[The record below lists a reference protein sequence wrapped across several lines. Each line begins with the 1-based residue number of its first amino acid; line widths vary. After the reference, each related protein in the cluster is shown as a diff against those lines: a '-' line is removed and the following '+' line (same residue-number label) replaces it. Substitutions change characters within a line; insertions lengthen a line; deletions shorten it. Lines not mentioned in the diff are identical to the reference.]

1 MEFAPEETISVRNRE
16 RFPQWVRWSPLWVIV
31 AVTIAA
37 SINRQLVGLIA
48 QPVKEAFALSDTQ
61 LGGIFSVAGMVVAL
75 ISPFLGHLVDVWD
88 RYKIMVCA
96 IALWSMAT
104 AFYGLA
110 GTWVIVG
117 FSLALLI
124 ASESILGPICNSLI
138 AGEFRGKERINAN
151 LAYFAAGSLTT
162 GIGAFAG
169 GTLLHV
175 SAQLVGWVRPYWSN
189 VADWRLA
196 LLMTATVGLP
206 LALLVSTLG
215 RDRRKPEKEAM
226 TDLRGIRSYL
236 HEHWV
241 TLAGFNIANAGYFI
255 AASTCMV
262 WIPIYIVRHFGIT
275 PADLGLRIGAIIGL
289 ADLLGI
295 FSGLA
300 VVKFL
305 YSRFGP
311 IAPRYM
317 FQICLCLIAVCSGL
331 QLLAND
337 PQQMLI
343 LLGVQNFLATVG
355 TASFNNMLQDIST
368 PQVRGKVFGL
378 NSLVISLVGIPGP
391 FLVGVISDSFGND
404 PRALI
409 QAVSYV
415 AIPALFLSSIVYAL
429 TNSSY
434 MNTVRTIANQES
446 LTPEMGIV

>member
-1 MEFAPEETISVRNRE
+1 MSVRYRE
-16 RFPQWVRWSPLWVIV
+16 RFPQWVKWSPLGIILT
-31 AVTIAA
+31 VTIAA

-61 LGGIFSVAGMVVAL
+61 LGGIFSVAGIVVAL
-75 ISPFLGHLVDVWD
+75 ISPFLGHLADVWD
-88 RYKIMVCA
+88 RHKIMVCA

-110 GTWVIVG
+110 GTWVILG
-117 FSLALLI
+117 FSLALLM
-124 ASESILGPICNSLI
+124 ASEIILGPICNSLI
-138 AGEFRGKERINAN
+138 AGEFHGKERINAN
-151 LAYFAAGSLTT
+151 LAYYAAGGLTT
-162 GIGAFAG
+162 GLGAFAG

-175 SAQLVGWVRPYWSN
+175 SAQLVDRVRPYWSN

-196 LLMTATVGLP
+196 LLMTASVGLP

-215 RDRRKPEKEAM
+215 PDRRQPEKEAM
-226 TDLRGIRSYL
+226 TDLRGLRSYL
-236 HEHWV
+236 QDHWV

-255 AASTCMV
+255 AATTIMG

-295 FSGLA
+295 FAGMA

-331 QLLAND
+331 QLVAND
-337 PQQMLI
+337 PQQILI
-343 LLGVQNFLATVG
+343 LLGVQNFLATMG

-378 NSLVISLVGIPGP
+378 NCLIVSFVGIPGP
-391 FLVGVISDSFGND
+391 LLVGVISDSFGSD

-409 QAVSYV
+409 EAVSYV
-415 AIPALFLSSIVYAL
+415 SISALTISLIVYAL

-434 MNTVRTIANQES
+434 MNTVRTIQNQES
-446 LTPEMGIV
+446 LTPEIGIV

>member
-1 MEFAPEETISVRNRE
+1 MSLRYRE
-16 RFPQWVRWSPLWVIV
+16 RFPQWVKWSPLGIILT
-31 AVTIAA
+31 VTIAA

-61 LGGIFSVAGMVVAL
+61 LGGIFSVAGIVGAL
-75 ISPFLGHLVDVWD
+75 ISPFLGHLADVWD
-88 RYKIMVCA
+88 RHKIMVCA

-110 GTWVIVG
+110 GTWVILG
-117 FSLALLI
+117 FSLALLM
-124 ASESILGPICNSLI
+124 ASEIILGPICNSLI
-138 AGEFRGKERINAN
+138 AGEFHGKERINAN
-151 LAYFAAGSLTT
+151 LAYYAAGGLTT
-162 GIGAFAG
+162 GLGAFAG

-175 SAQLVGWVRPYWSN
+175 SAQLVDRVRPYWSN

-196 LLMTATVGLP
+196 LLMTASVGLP

-215 RDRRKPEKEAM
+215 PDRRQPEKEAM
-226 TDLRGIRSYL
+226 TDLRGLRSYL
-236 HEHWV
+236 QDHWV

-255 AASTCMV
+255 AATTVMG

-275 PADLGLRIGAIIGL
+275 PADVGLRIGAIIGL

-295 FSGLA
+295 FAGMA

-331 QLLAND
+331 QLVAND

-343 LLGVQNFLATVG
+343 LLGVQNFVATVG

-378 NSLVISLVGIPGP
+378 NCLIVSFVGIPGP
-391 FLVGVISDSFGND
+391 LLVGVISDSFGSD

-409 QAVSYV
+409 EAVSYV
-415 AIPALFLSSIVYAL
+415 SISALLLS
-429 TNSSY
+429 
-434 MNTVRTIANQES
+434 
-446 LTPEMGIV
+446 